1 MKTIK
6 VLILRIVGIC
16 FTSISFIQFFSIQNI
31 SHPDVSA
38 CSSATEHM
46 VAFQNNFGEIVN
58 DIHLTVLLVEGLSF
72 EDVTGGDFILSDGS
86 NLQNLILVYSSGLG
100 LVMI

>member
-1 MKTIK
+1 
-6 VLILRIVGIC
+6 
-16 FTSISFIQFFSIQNI
+16 
-31 SHPDVSA
+31 
-38 CSSATEHM
+38 M

-86 NLQNLILVYSSGLG
+86 NPQNLIFVYSSD
-100 LVMI
+100 LVLV

>member
-6 VLILRIVGIC
+6 VLILRLVGIC
-16 FTSISFIQFFSIQNI
+16 FTSFFSIQNI

-38 CSSATEHM
+38 CSSAIEHM

-72 EDVTGGDFILSDGS
+72 EDVTGGDFILSDRS
-86 NLQNLILVYSSGLG
+86 NPQNLIFVYSSDLV